1 MAGLSRAAWARAP
14 QGCAKLVGTRGTW
27 MCFAVGSAHEKQL
40 KLIVLELDL
49 QPQLSTSVR
58 YTKVDEHHFPNIN
71 VSPTSQDL
79 ADVLQF
85 VNQICIQTDL
95 YTGFETV

>member
-1 MAGLSRAAWARAP
+1 MAGLSWAAWARAP

-27 MCFAVGSAHEKQL
+27 MRSAVGSAHEKQL

-71 VSPTSQDL
+71 VSLGSQDFANL
-79 ADVLQF
+79 P
-85 VNQICIQTDL
+85 
-95 YTGFETV
+95 